1 VYSIGPAG
9 DVTSAAPDTVIS
21 AGRVLSRRGIGHTLF
36 DDGSHLRLSVRYAEQ
51 PQHDALGDASLV
63 IGRDFR
69 VRTLPR

>member
-1 VYSIGPAG
+1 MSPG
-9 DVTSAAPDTVIS
+9 S
-21 AGRVLSRRGIGHTLF
+21 VLSRRGIGHTLF